1 MCHADE
7 KNVMGDEI
15 RRGEMKTKMDTRKYA
30 TKKKKDKKKTCE
42 RSSITTPTMARTAMN
57 SI

>member
-30 TKKKKDKKKTCE
+30 TKKKKIRKRRASD
-42 RSSITTPTMARTAMN
+42 RA
-57 SI
+57 